1 MMKTKKKFEAKK
13 GTFKRLLKLVFSQ
26 NKFKVILVVT
36 LMVLATVANIS
47 SMRIIEDILDTANDM
62 FKNNSN
68 DFAPIVKLILTMIT
82 LYSINVIFS
91 YLHLRLMVDVGQDS
105 LLYIRTNL
113 FEHMMDLPLSYFDS
127 NKHGDLMSRYTN
139 DVDATRQMISQS
151 LPQLLVSLLMIVA
164 YFTAMAVINWKL
176 SIITLIFSSILI
188 YITRTI
194 ANNSRKYF
202 IEQQVNVGNL
212 NGYIEEMIE
221 GQKVVKVYRYENR
234 AIDGFKDLNKDV
246 KRTAR
251 ISMQRSG
258 MLIPITVNLGYLGFA
273 IIALTG
279 ALFVRN
285 GDMTVSQLVLY
296 LLFTRNFTGPINQMG
311 QQLNFVQMA
320 LAGASR
326 VFEVMDIEKEVD
338 LGEVTLVN
346 AKYDENN
353 NLVESD
359 EKTSIW
365 AWKQDDKLIK
375 LNGDVRFN
383 NVNFGYTKDKLVL
396 KDVSLF
402 AKPGQKIAF
411 VGATGAGKTTV
422 TNLIN
427 RFYDVDDGEITFDG
441 INVLNIKKSSLRRA
455 LGIVLQD
462 THLFSIS
469 VKENIRYGNLNATDE
484 DVINAAKL
492 ANAHEFIMKLPNGYD
507 TVLTDD
513 GDNLSQ
519 GQRQLLSIARAA
531 ISNPPVLILDE
542 ATSSIDTYTEKLIQ
556 EGMDRLMEGRT
567 VFVIAHRLST
577 IKNSKA
583 IMLLD
588 NGEIIERGNHYDL
601 IDKKGVYYQLYT
613 GVFELQ

>member
-279 ALFVRN
+279 ALLVRN

-338 LGEVTLVN
+338 LGEVKLVN

-469 VKENIRYGNLNATDE
+469 VKENIRYGNLNATDG